1 MSVFRINKSKNYTTM
16 SNYHFKDKDLSLKAK
31 GLLSMMLSLPED
43 WDYSIVGL
51 VSICKENE
59 TAIKNTLSEL
69 KNNYYLKITKLMP
82 NETDNGRIKY
92 IYDIY
97 EQPYKK
103 QEVENLGVEN
113 QPLLNTNNKKEIN
126 NNELLFT
133 KKKTKFSKPTLE
145 EVQNYCKERNNN
157 IDAQYFIDYYESN
170 GWKVGKNSM
179 KDWRACIRTWERNN
193 KTNNNSS
200 NDNYHY
206 EIIDGYNT
214 LIWD

>member
-1 MSVFRINKSKNYTTM
+1 MNDGYAICLNEWAL
-16 SNYHFKDKDLSLKAK
+16 DKDIKNELGLLLIISSLCAK
-31 GLLSMMLSLPED
+31 GYCYATNTYFSELFNLPEETISRKIKKLED
-43 WDYSIVGL
+43 KKYINVEYKKRGCQITTRIIRLTKMSTDDYQKYQPTIDKNV
-51 VSICKENE
+51 KEN
-59 TAIKNTLSEL
+59 
-69 KNNYYLKITKLMP
+69 
-82 NETDNGRIKY
+82 
-92 IYDIY
+92 
-97 EQPYKK
+97 
-103 QEVENLGVEN
+103 
-113 QPLLNTNNKKEIN
+113 NNKKEIN
-126 NNELLFT
+126 NNKLLFT
-133 KKKTKFSKPTLE
+133 KKETKFSKPTLE

-206 EIIDGYNT
+206 ELIDGYNT